1 MRILRREIP
10 LKNNDLSGKLH
21 PVLERVYLARGVD
34 RFDDLNHRLNRL
46 HHRETLGGLVE
57 AASLTAD
64 AIAQHQRIVI
74 VGDFDA
80 DGATGSALA
89 MRGLAAL
96 GAADLHFRVPNRF
109 ADGYGLT
116 PSLVAHLRDL
126 SPDLIVTVDNGIASL
141 AGTQAAR
148 DLGMQVVITDHHLPG
163 PKLPAANAV
172 VNPNLPDDHFPSKH
186 LAGVGVMF
194 YLLAA
199 VRAELVDRGV
209 ARAGDVN
216 LGQWLDLVALGTV
229 ADLVQLDVNNRILV
243 ENGLRRMRAGRCV
256 PGISALAQAAGRDLG
271 RATAADLG
279 FGLAPR
285 LNAAGRLED
294 MAAGIECLTTDDP
307 DRAASL
313 AAELDRLNSERRS
326 LQDDMQAQAL
336 EVSDG
341 LAEAPDWSERFSLS
355 LWDPQWH
362 QGIVGLVAS
371 RLKDRHHRPVV
382 AFAPEAPGAETWKG
396 SARSIRGFHIR
407 DAIAEVDARAPGLIQ
422 RFGGHA
428 MAAGLT
434 LSERSLAAFEAA
446 FETVA
451 SQRLEADQLTQ
462 TLRTDGPLSAD
473 DLSAELAQALA
484 SGGPWGQGFA
494 EPQFDNPVSV
504 VTLRGVGRGHSKMRV
519 KLDGVEVDAIA
530 FGYDAD
536 HVRDLGHALHLVFA
550 LELNEFRGR
559 QSLQLNVRHLQPA

>member
-1 MRILRREIP
+1 M
-10 LKNNDLSGKLH
+10 
-21 PVLERVYLARGVD
+21 
-34 RFDDLNHRLNRL
+34 
-46 HHRETLGGLVE
+46 LGGLSE

-64 AIAQHQRIVI
+64 AITQDQRIVI

-89 MRGLAAL
+89 MRGLSAL

-116 PSLVAHLRDL
+116 PSLVDHLRDL
-126 SPDLIVTVDNGIASL
+126 APDLIVTVDNGVASL
-141 AGTQAAR
+141 AGVAAAR
-148 DLGMQVVITDHHLPG
+148 DLGIKVVITDHHLPG
-163 PKLPAANAV
+163 PTLPAANAV
-172 VNPNLPDDHFPSKH
+172 VNPNLPGDQFPSKH

-194 YLLAA
+194 YLMAA
-199 VRAELVDRGV
+199 VRAELVSRGV
-209 ARAGDVN
+209 ARAGEVK
-216 LGQWLDLVALGTV
+216 LGRWLDLVALGTV
-229 ADLVQLDVNNRILV
+229 ADLVHLDANNRILV

-256 PGISALAQAAGRDLG
+256 PGITALAQAAGRDLG

-294 MAAGIECLTTDDP
+294 MAAGIECLITDDP
-307 DRAASL
+307 ARAAEL
-313 AAELDRLNSERRS
+313 AAELDSLNSERRN
-326 LQDDMQAQAL
+326 LQDDMQAQAQAAA
-336 EVSDG
+336 DG
-341 LAEAPDWSERFSLS
+341 LAAAPGWSERFSLC
-355 LWDPQWH
+355 LRDAHWH

-382 AFAPEAPGAETWKG
+382 AFAPEAPGADAWKG

-407 DAIAEVDARAPGLIQ
+407 DAIAEVDAREPGLIR

-434 LSERSLAAFEAA
+434 LPESGLAAFERA
-446 FETVA
+446 FEAVA
-451 SQRLEADQLTQ
+451 AQRLEPDQLTQ
-462 TLRTDGPLSAD
+462 TLRSDGPLSAG
-473 DLSAELAQALA
+473 DLTAELAQALA

-519 KLDGVEVDAIA
+519 KLDGVEVEAIA

-536 HVRDLGHALHLVFA
+536 QVRDLGHALHLVFA